1 MVGPENALI
10 ENYQAL
16 LGLDDSLI
24 GNVFKGLRVIC
35 ALSIFSP
42 AMPPRIQ
49 ASDSNHQACGE

>member
-1 MVGPENALI
+1 MAGPEIALI

-24 GNVFKGLRVIC
+24 GNVFKGLRVIS

-42 AMPPRIQ
+42 TVPSRIE
-49 ASDSNHQACGE
+49 ASA